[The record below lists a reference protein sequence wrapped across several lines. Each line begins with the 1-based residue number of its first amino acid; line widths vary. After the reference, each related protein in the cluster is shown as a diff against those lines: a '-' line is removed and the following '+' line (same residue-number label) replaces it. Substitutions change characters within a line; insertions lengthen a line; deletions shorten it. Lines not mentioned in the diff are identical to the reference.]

1 MLLVTAA
8 LLSGCDTNQVATTTA
23 TAVKHNIKRFLE
35 LAFKTMPSIEK
46 ISHFQGW
53 FTTVSKIISN
63 FFKNYLEVAK
73 NKIY

>member
-35 LAFKTMPSIEK
+35 LAIKTMPSIEK
-46 ISHFQGW
+46 
-53 FTTVSKIISN
+53 
-63 FFKNYLEVAK
+63 
-73 NKIY
+73 

>member
-8 LLSGCDTNQVATTTA
+8 ILGGYDTNQVATTTA
-23 TAVKHNIKRFLE
+23 PAVKHYIKRFLE

-53 FTTVSKIISN
+53 FTTVPEMI
-63 FFKNYLEVAK
+63 FKLF
-73 NKIY
+73 